1 MKALNTT
8 TIDNHTLIIGTGPA
22 EDFIDPV
29 ATENKIIPIL
39 QKTDTKKQ
47 IDEKLKQISIYSG
60 QIMQAK
66 KARKKSTSEAD
77 IKKHDDEIKLRS
89 EQIRDIQKDLM
100 PLAEEIKNIRRD
112 LIKSE
117 AVYFST
123 PAGTSIISD
132 AEAEEI
138 ENKLRQANENGKR
151 LKADKTEID
160 DLRGK
165 VFYKKTGSEWFKFAM
180 LKIGDVPPSG
190 AILEADLLDNQR
202 AEITAQEEK
211 KRIADMKSS
220 DREAE
225 KNIKIDSLISQAV
238 NKRIEFEIQGDK
250 DPAKS
255 AKAWYDAEVQKVEGI
270 YGA

>member
-1 MKALNTT
+1 MKALNTIE
-8 TIDNHTLIIGTGPA
+8 IDNHTLIIGTSPA
-22 EDFIDPV
+22 EDYIDPV

-39 QKTDTKKQ
+39 AKTDTKKQ

-66 KARKKSTSEAD
+66 KARKKATSEAD

-89 EQIRDIQKDLM
+89 EQIKDIQKDL
-100 PLAEEIKNIRRD
+100 PALIDEIGKIRRD

-117 AVYFST
+117 AVYFNT
-123 PAGTSIISD
+123 PAGTSIIKD

-138 ENKLRQANENGKR
+138 EAKLRTANDNLKR
-151 LKADKTEID
+151 LQADKTEIS

-165 VFYKKTGSEWFKFAM
+165 IYYKKTGSEWFKFAM

-190 AILEADLLDNQR
+190 AILDADLMENQR
-202 AEITAQEEK
+202 AEISKQQEI
-211 KRIADMKSS
+211 KRIADLKSS
-220 DREAE
+220 DRLAE
-225 KNIKIDSLISQAV
+225 KNNKIDGLMSQAV
-238 NKRIEFEIQGDK
+238 NKRIEFEIKGEK
-250 DPAKS
+250 DPLKKS
-255 AKAWYDAEVQKVEGI
+255 QGWYNAEVVKVEEV